1 MHTFRTTVLATAA
14 LAVALSASAQTA
26 APAKPATP
34 APAKSAPAAPA
45 VQPALAALA
54 APRAADLSNAG
65 IQKIVA
71 RTGHKRR
78 DIQVMT
84 PYGASYFPWPK
95 GVKPAPFQL
104 DVGAGGALT
113 VRAAGYT
120 EASKPNYA
128 SAFDA
133 VLPEAIRLASESRA
147 KATRPRP

>member
-1 MHTFRTTVLATAA
+1 MTVLAIAA
-14 LAVALSASAQTA
+14 LAVGVSAGAQTP

-54 APRAADLSNAG
+54 AQRAAELGNAG

-95 GVKPAPFQL
+95 GVKPTPFQL
-104 DVGAGGALT
+104 DVGAGNALT

-120 EASKPNYA
+120 EANRANYA
-128 SAFDA
+128 AAFDA
-133 VLPEAIRLASESRA
+133 VLPEAIRLANESRA